1 VVKKTP
7 KQKLSKKQK
16 DLNNL
21 FVNFEI
27 NGKKPNI
34 FVILL
39 FILAGWLII
48 SSFFLTSADS
58 KKVSLSEITND
69 IEQGKIE
76 KLEFSTTEVK
86 AYPIDGSTLLKSKIP
101 ANTDF
106 LNYLSAKQLD
116 TKVQTVTPIDDSK
129 LMDNIS
135 LIINILF
142 FGLFAFFIFSMFK
155 QSRGGA
161 GGPGDIFNFAKSKAK
176 MFQKGTGK
184 NTTFKDLAVSEEVRE
199 EMYELVDF
207 LKHQAKYKKVG
218 ARIPKGVLLVG
229 PAGVGKTL
237 LARAIAGEANV
248 PFYNAAG
255 SEFMEM
261 LVGVGSARV
270 RDMFKNAKASP
281 SALIF
286 IDEIDAIGRQRG
298 MGIGGGH
305 DEREQTLNQI
315 LVEMDGFDQN
325 TNVIVIAATNRPD
338 MLDPAL
344 VRAGRFDRK
353 ISLTLPAVEE
363 REKII
368 AIHLKGKPLTK
379 GIKLDQI
386 AKRTVGFSGADIE
399 NMLNEAAILAARKNK
414 SIITFKDISE
424 AATKVKL
431 GPERK
436 MLSSEEEKKMTAYH
450 EAGHAIVAH
459 YLDKADPVRRISI
472 VARTQSLGHTDM
484 SSDREEYNY
493 SKQKL
498 MQTISVMLGGR
509 AAEEVFFKE
518 QSVGASNDIERAT
531 DIAKRMVTEW
541 GMSPL
546 GPINYVQN
554 EDRKWLAMQLGTHNE
569 ISENKKDQI
578 DKEIEKI
585 ILAGKKVAEEI
596 IKKHKKQMILVSE
609 ELIKVETLEQDDF
622 EKLVGAKK

>member
-1 VVKKTP
+1 MVKKAS
-7 KQKLSKKQK
+7 KQKLPKNMK
-16 DLNNL
+16 DLNGF

-34 FVILL
+34 FVVLL
-39 FILAGWLII
+39 FVFAGWLII
-48 SSFFLTSADS
+48 SSFFLSS
-58 KKVSLSEITND
+58 KSSKDVSLSEITGE
-69 IEQGKIE
+69 IQQEKIE
-76 KLEFSTTEVK
+76 KIEFSTTEVK
-86 AYPIDGSTLLKSKIP
+86 AFPKDGSTVLKSKIP

-106 LNYLSAKQLD
+106 LNYLSDKKLD
-116 TKVQTVTPIDDSK
+116 DKVLDIKPVDDSK
-129 LMDNIS
+129 LVANIS
-135 LIINILF
+135 LIVNILF
-142 FGLFAFFIFSMFK
+142 FALFAFFIFNMFRQTK
-155 QSRGGA
+155 GGG

-270 RDMFKNAKASP
+270 RDMFKNAKANP
-281 SALIF
+281 AALIF

-315 LVEMDGFDQN
+315 LVEMDGFDKN

-353 ISLTLPAVEE
+353 ITLSLPAVEE
-363 REKII
+363 RAKII
-368 AIHLKGKPLTK
+368 EIHLKGKPLVK

-414 SIITFKDISE
+414 TVITFKDISE

-450 EAGHAIVAH
+450 ESGHALVAH
-459 YLDKADPVRRISI
+459 YLDKTDPVRSISI
-472 VARTQSLGHTDM
+472 VARTDTLGHTNM
-484 SSDREEYNY
+484 SSDKEEYNY

-498 MQTISVMLGGR
+498 MQTISVLLGGR
-509 AAEEVFFKE
+509 AAEEIFFKE
-518 QSVGASNDIERAT
+518 QSVGASSDIERAT

-541 GMSPL
+541 GMSTM

-554 EDRKWLAMQLGTHNE
+554 EDRKWVAMQLGTHNE
-569 ISENKKDQI
+569 ISESKKEAI
-578 DKEIEKI
+578 DKEVEKI

-596 IKKHKKQMILVSE
+596 IKKHKKEMILVSE

-622 EKLVGAKK
+622 EKLVGVKK

>member
-1 VVKKTP
+1 M
-7 KQKLSKKQK
+7 K
-16 DLNNL
+16 DLNGF

-34 FVILL
+34 FVVLL
-39 FILAGWLII
+39 FVFAGWLII
-48 SSFFLTSADS
+48 SSFFLSS
-58 KKVSLSEITND
+58 KSSKDVSLSEITGE
-69 IEQGKIE
+69 IQQEKIE
-76 KLEFSTTEVK
+76 KIEFSTTEVK
-86 AYPIDGSTLLKSKIP
+86 AFPKDGSTVLKSKIP

-106 LNYLSAKQLD
+106 LNYLSDKKLD
-116 TKVQTVTPIDDSK
+116 DKVLDIKPVDDSK
-129 LMDNIS
+129 LVANIS
-135 LIINILF
+135 LIVNILF
-142 FGLFAFFIFSMFK
+142 FALFAFFIFNMFRQTK
-155 QSRGGA
+155 GGG

-270 RDMFKNAKASP
+270 RDMFKNAKANP
-281 SALIF
+281 AALIF

-315 LVEMDGFDQN
+315 LVEMDGFDKN

-353 ISLTLPAVEE
+353 ITLSLPAVEE
-363 REKII
+363 RAKII
-368 AIHLKGKPLTK
+368 EIHLKGKPLVK

-414 SIITFKDISE
+414 TVITFKDISE

-450 EAGHAIVAH
+450 ESGHALVAH
-459 YLDKADPVRRISI
+459 YLDKTDPVRSISI
-472 VARTQSLGHTDM
+472 VARTDTLGHTNM
-484 SSDREEYNY
+484 SSDKEEYNY

-498 MQTISVMLGGR
+498 MQTISVLLGGR
-509 AAEEVFFKE
+509 AAEEIFFKE
-518 QSVGASNDIERAT
+518 QSVGASSDIERAT

-541 GMSPL
+541 GMSTM

-554 EDRKWLAMQLGTHNE
+554 EDRKWVAMQLGTHNE
-569 ISENKKDQI
+569 ISESKKEAI
-578 DKEIEKI
+578 DKEVEKI

-596 IKKHKKQMILVSE
+596 IKKHKKEMILVSE

-622 EKLVGAKK
+622 EKLVGVKK